1 MRFRLPS
8 FRTQIILLV
17 VLLIVTSVLFFR
29 EFFINSF
36 QSFSDTSETLSTNEK
51 SRKLFDDYNFQIDE
65 NNRDQFRRDIEEIMS
80 TENQKAIARRV
91 FIDEIELYSKFIFF
105 FLTVIVIILFLVSF
119 YFITRPLKRLQG
131 ATLQLAKGDLAVTV
145 KESRFSPL
153 NDLIVSFN
161 NMSHELLSNRKKL
174 IQAEKDAAWRDMA
187 RILAHEIKNPLT
199 PIRLSLER
207 LEMKYTTKSKD
218 LDAVFSNVTKVIHEE
233 IDNLQTFASE
243 FSKFARL
250 PEADLKH
257 YDLNKQISEICSPY
271 QTEVMVQLKLDGKL
285 PLLFADKIQVKQV
298 LENLIQ
304 NSLNAARDDFIL
316 TINTDFTDSNIKIT
330 IQDNGHGINE
340 QDINEIFNPYFTKS
354 QGGTGLGLA
363 IVKRIIENHGG
374 SINVNSQI
382 DVGTTFNLSF
392 PIVHNQEQ
400 IS

>member
-1 MRFRLPS
+1 MTFRLPS

-51 SRKLFDDYNFQIDE
+51 SRKLFEEYNFQIDE
-65 NNRDQFRRDIEEIMS
+65 NNREQFRRDIEEIMS

-91 FIDEIELYSKFIFF
+91 FINEIELYSKFIFF
-105 FLTVIVIILFLVSF
+105 FLTVIVIILFFISF
-119 YFITRPLKRLQG
+119 YFITRPLKRLQD
-131 ATLQLAKGDLAVTV
+131 ATLQLAQGNLAVIV

-161 NMSHELLSNRKKL
+161 DMSYELLSNRKKL

-199 PIRLSLER
+199 PIRLSLDR
-207 LEMKYTTKSKD
+207 LEMKYASKSKD
-218 LDAVFSNVTKVIHEE
+218 LDTVFSSVTKVIHEE

-243 FSKFARL
+243 FSKFAKL
-250 PEADLKH
+250 PEAVMKN
-257 YDLNKQISEICSPY
+257 YNVNKQLREICTPY
-271 QTEVMVQLKLDGKL
+271 QTELRIDLKLDKNL
-285 PLLFADKIQVKQV
+285 PSLFADKIQIKQV

-304 NSLNAARDDFIL
+304 NSINAAKNDFIIK
-316 TINTDFTDSNIKIT
+316 INTVFTDSKINIS
-330 IQDNGHGINE
+330 IQDNGHGIDVK
-340 QDINEIFNPYFTKS
+340 DINEIFNPYFTKS
-354 QGGTGLGLA
+354 RGGTGLGLA

-374 SINVNSQI
+374 SINVDSKI
-382 DVGTTFNLSF
+382 GVGTTFNLSF

>member
-8 FRTQIILLV
+8 FRSQIILLV

-29 EFFINSF
+29 EYFINSF
-36 QSFSDTSETLSTNEK
+36 QSFSDTSETLSINEK
-51 SRKLFDDYNFQIDE
+51 SRKLYEGYNFQIDKI
-65 NNRDQFRRDIEEIMS
+65 NREQFRRDIEEIMS

-91 FIDEIELYSKFIFF
+91 FINEIELYSKFIFF
-105 FLTVIVIILFLVSF
+105 FLIVIVIILFLVSF
-119 YFITRPLKRLQG
+119 YFITRPLKRLQD
-131 ATLQLAKGDLAVTV
+131 ATLQLAQGDLAVIV

-207 LEMKYTTKSKD
+207 LEIKYASKSKD
-218 LDAVFSNVTKVIHEE
+218 LDDVFSNVTKVIHEE

-250 PEADLKH
+250 PEAVMKH
-257 YDLNKQISEICSPY
+257 YNINQQIEEICTPY
-271 QTEVMVQLKLDGKL
+271 QTELRIDLKLYEKL
-285 PLLFADKIQVKQV
+285 PSIFADKIQIKQV

-304 NSLNAARDDFIL
+304 NSINATKDNFIIK
-316 TINTDFTDSNIKIT
+316 INTNFTDSNISIS
-330 IQDNGHGINE
+330 IQDNGHGIE
-340 QDINEIFNPYFTKS
+340 TKDISEIFNPYFTKS
-354 QGGTGLGLA
+354 RGGTGLGLA
-363 IVKRIIENHGG
+363 IVRRIIENHGG
-374 SINVNSQI
+374 SINVASKI
-382 DVGTTFNLSF
+382 GVGTTFNLSF

-400 IS
+400 CS

>member
-17 VLLIVTSVLFFR
+17 VLLIITSVLFFR

-36 QSFSDTSETLSTNEK
+36 QSFSDTSETLSINEK
-51 SRKLFDDYNFQIDE
+51 SRKLFEDYNLQLGQV
-65 NNRDQFRRDIEEIMS
+65 NREQFRNDIEDIMS
-80 TENQKAIARRV
+80 TENQKAIARSV
-91 FIDEIELYSKFIFF
+91 FINEIELYSKFIFF
-105 FLTVIVIILFLVSF
+105 FLTVIVIILFLISF
-119 YFITRPLKRLQG
+119 YFITRPLKRLQD
-131 ATLQLAKGDLAVTV
+131 ATLQLAQGDLAVIV

-161 NMSHELLSNRKKL
+161 DMSLELLSNRKKL

-207 LEMKYTTKSKD
+207 LEMKYASKSKD
-218 LDAVFSNVTKVIHEE
+218 LDYVFSNVTKVIHEE
-233 IDNLQTFASE
+233 IDNLQTFATE
-243 FSKFARL
+243 FSKFAKL
-250 PEADLKH
+250 PEADPNH

-271 QTEVMVQLKLDGKL
+271 QTEVTVQIKLDGKL
-285 PLLFADKIQVKQV
+285 PLLFADKTQVKQV

-316 TINTDFTDSNIKIT
+316 TINTDFTDSNIRIT
-330 IQDNGHGINE
+330 MHDNGHGINE

-392 PIVHNQEQ
+392 PIVQNQEQ

>member
-1 MRFRLPS
+1 
-8 FRTQIILLV
+8 
-17 VLLIVTSVLFFR
+17 
-29 EFFINSF
+29 
-36 QSFSDTSETLSTNEK
+36 
-51 SRKLFDDYNFQIDE
+51 
-65 NNRDQFRRDIEEIMS
+65 
-80 TENQKAIARRV
+80 
-91 FIDEIELYSKFIFF
+91 
-105 FLTVIVIILFLVSF
+105 
-119 YFITRPLKRLQG
+119 
-131 ATLQLAKGDLAVTV
+131 V

-161 NMSHELLSNRKKL
+161 DMSHELLSNRKKL

-207 LEMKYTTKSKD
+207 LEMKYASKSKD

-233 IDNLQTFASE
+233 IDNLQTFATE
-243 FSKFARL
+243 FSKFAKL
-250 PEADLKH
+250 PEADPKY
-257 YDLNKQISEICSPY
+257 YDLNAQISEICSPY
-271 QTEVMVQLKLDGKL
+271 QTEVTVQLKLNGKL
-285 PLLFADKIQVKQV
+285 HLLFADKIQVKQV

-340 QDINEIFNPYFTKS
+340 KDINEIFNPYFTKS
-354 QGGTGLGLA
+354 SGGTGLGLA

-374 SINVNSQI
+374 SINVESQI
-382 DVGTTFNLSF
+382 EVGTTFILSF

>member
-1 MRFRLPS
+1 MKFRLPS
-8 FRTQIILLV
+8 FRIQIILLV

-36 QSFSDTSETLSTNEK
+36 QSFSDTSETLSINEK

-65 NNRDQFRRDIEEIMS
+65 INREQFRTDIEEIMS

-91 FIDEIELYSKFIFF
+91 FINEIELYSKFIFF
-105 FLTVIVIILFLVSF
+105 FLTVIVIILFFISF
-119 YFITRPLKRLQG
+119 YFITRPLKRLQD
-131 ATLQLAKGDLAVTV
+131 ATIQLAQGNLAVIV

-174 IQAEKDAAWRDMA
+174 IQAEKDSAWRDMA

-207 LEMKYTTKSKD
+207 LEMKYASKSKD

-233 IDNLQTFASE
+233 INNLQTFATE

-250 PEADLKH
+250 PEAVMVH
-257 YDLNKQISEICSPY
+257 YNLNKQITEICTPY
-271 QTEVMVQLKLDGKL
+271 QTELKVELKLNGEL
-285 PLLFADKIQVKQV
+285 PLLFADKIQIKQV

-304 NSLNAARDDFIL
+304 NSINAATQDFNIK
-316 TINTDFTDSNIKIT
+316 INTIFTDSEINISIK
-330 IQDNGHGINE
+330 DNGRGIE
-340 QDINEIFNPYFTKS
+340 TKDISEIFNPYFTKS
-354 QGGTGLGLA
+354 RGGTGLGLA
-363 IVKRIIENHGG
+363 IVRRIIENHGG
-374 SINVNSQI
+374 SINVKSTI

-400 IS
+400 

>member
-1 MRFRLPS
+1 
-8 FRTQIILLV
+8 
-17 VLLIVTSVLFFR
+17 
-29 EFFINSF
+29 
-36 QSFSDTSETLSTNEK
+36 
-51 SRKLFDDYNFQIDE
+51 
-65 NNRDQFRRDIEEIMS
+65 
-80 TENQKAIARRV
+80 
-91 FIDEIELYSKFIFF
+91 
-105 FLTVIVIILFLVSF
+105 
-119 YFITRPLKRLQG
+119 LQD
-131 ATLQLAKGDLAVTV
+131 ATLQLAQGDLAVIV

-161 NMSHELLSNRKKL
+161 DMSHELLSNRKKL

-207 LEMKYTTKSKD
+207 LEIKYTTKSKD

-340 QDINEIFNPYFTKS
+340 QDIDEIFNPYFTKS